1 VYEALKCMADKKIG
15 LLVILENGKLVRI
28 ISIGDVL
35 NSIISDQELRIE

>member
-1 VYEALKCMADKKIG
+1 MADKKIG